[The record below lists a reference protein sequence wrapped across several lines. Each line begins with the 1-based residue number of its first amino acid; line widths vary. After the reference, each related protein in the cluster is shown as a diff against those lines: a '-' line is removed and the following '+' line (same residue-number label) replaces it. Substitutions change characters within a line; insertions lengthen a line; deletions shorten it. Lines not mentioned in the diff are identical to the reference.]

1 MEASEHS
8 RSVSVEQGTTNSAD
22 EQKEHLKEFVVE
34 CIIKRYTP
42 EESLTYIKDKLG
54 VEVGA
59 HDYNRIRGELKRE
72 LGKNLKHLQRDR
84 YAYGREHFKR
94 IEEIRLIQKKL
105 WKLIDE
111 NPDRPILQK
120 SCLSELYQSTMTLAN
135 LYESINNLDQR
146 DSLDQKDKG
155 LEEEPERI
163 TNRSNIKSPPSPSPP
178 ADTTTS
184 TPPADTT
191 TSTPPADT
199 TTPTPPADTTT
210 STPPADTTTPTP
222 PADTTTPTPPAPE
235 EEVKAHPSRIIRYT
249 SNGKPVTIEN

>member
-120 SCLSELYQSTMTLAN
+120 SCLSELNQSTMTLAN

-146 DSLDQKDKG
+146 DSLDQKDNG

-163 TNRSNIKSPPSPSPP
+163 TNRFNIKSPPSPSPSPP
-178 ADTTTS
+178 ADTATS
-184 TPPADTT
+184 TPPADTA

-199 TTPTPPADTTT
+199 AT
-210 STPPADTTTPTP
+210 STPPADTATSTP
-222 PADTTTPTPPAPE
+222 PADTATSTPPADTAPASE

-249 SNGKPVTIEN
+249 SNGKPIMIEN

>member
-8 RSVSVEQGTTNSAD
+8 RSVSVEQATTNLAD

-135 LYESINNLDQR
+135 LYESINNLDR
-146 DSLDQKDKG
+146 DSLDQRDNG

-163 TNRSNIKSPPSPSPP
+163 TNRFNIKSPPSPSPSPP

-184 TPPADTT
+184 PPPADTT
-191 TSTPPADT
+191 TS
-199 TTPTPPADTTT
+199 
-210 STPPADTTTPTP
+210 
-222 PADTTTPTPPAPE
+222 PPAPK
-235 EEVKAHPSRIIRYT
+235 EEVKAHPNRIIRYT
-249 SNGKPVTIEN
+249 SDGKPVTIEN